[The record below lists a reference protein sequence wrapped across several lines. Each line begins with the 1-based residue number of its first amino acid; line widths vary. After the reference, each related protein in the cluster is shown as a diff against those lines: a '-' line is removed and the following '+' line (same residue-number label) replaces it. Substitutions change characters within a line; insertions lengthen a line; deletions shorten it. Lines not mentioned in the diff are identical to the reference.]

1 MDGCEKSVEG
11 CDNVC
16 ENFVLIFCSCFVV
29 GLHDGACDEWR
40 ADRCRL
46 QNSSFKEL
54 RVVVMEFILLIAQLT
69 VLLYLQ

>member
-1 MDGCEKSVEG
+1 
-11 CDNVC
+11 
-16 ENFVLIFCSCFVV
+16 VLIFCSCFVV

-69 VLLYLQ
+69 VLLNLQ